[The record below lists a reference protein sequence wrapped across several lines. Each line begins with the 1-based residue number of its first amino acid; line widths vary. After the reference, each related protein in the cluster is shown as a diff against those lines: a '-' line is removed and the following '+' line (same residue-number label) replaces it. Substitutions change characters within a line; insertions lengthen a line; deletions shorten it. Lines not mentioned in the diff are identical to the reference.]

1 MAETVQT
8 SFKRYEK
15 KYLLSVAQQKA
26 LLEGMMKYM
35 KPDRFGKTTNCNV
48 YYDTD
53 DWELIRKSIEKPVYK
68 EKLRVRSYGVPQT
81 GEDVFIEIKKKY
93 DGVVY
98 KRRAA
103 IASEYAGRYL
113 AGDNRLAPDS
123 QIGREIAWFQSRY
136 RAKPKVYIAYD
147 RTSFAGR
154 EDPELRI
161 TFDRN
166 IRFRDYALDLRAGDF
181 GTDMLPAGTVLMEI
195 KIPGTAP
202 LWLAQ
207 LLSELKIRPAS
218 FSKYGFYYK
227 TYVLPKNMKEGN
239 HSARIDHPVDHND
252 PVVPDLHG
260 RICSARIA

>member
-15 KYLLSVAQQKA
+15 KYLLSVAQQTA
-26 LLEGMMKYM
+26 LLEGMMKHM
-35 KPDRFGKTTNCNV
+35 KPDRFGKTTNCNI

-53 DWELIRKSIEKPVYK
+53 DWELIRKSVAKPVYK
-68 EKLRVRSYGVPQT
+68 EKLRVRSYGVPKT

-98 KRRAA
+98 KRRTAMP
-103 IASEYAGRYL
+103 SEQAEKYL
-113 AGDNRLAPDS
+113 AGDTELSPGD
-123 QIGREIAWFQSRY
+123 QIGKEIEWFQNRY

-154 EDPELRI
+154 EEPELRI
-161 TFDRN
+161 TFDRD
-166 IRFRDYALDLRAGDF
+166 IRFREYALDLRAGDF
-181 GTDMLPAGTVLMEI
+181 GTNMLPKGTVLMEI

-202 LWLAQ
+202 LWLAR

-227 TYVLPKNMKEGN
+227 TYVLTKNMNGGN
-239 HSARIDHPVDHND
+239 RNARFDHPIDHNH
-252 PVVPDLHG
+252 PVVPALHG
-260 RICSARIA
+260 SIGSARIA